1 MPADS
6 AASVPVTKTMKQ
18 LADEAVKHGEA
29 CVAAYT
35 AARKK
40 IDDDVSE
47 FDFLVAERKRN
58 LAAYPRRQAD
68 LYHTLVWSGRLRT
81 RQNVLKHKHKNA
93 KRVLAGL
100 APLEPIRII
109 PQAEYRQTLELYKKI
124 ADDAYTA
131 YATATSTL
139 GEYAEKPHEQ

>member
-1 MPADS
+1 MSADS
-6 AASVPVTKTMKQ
+6 APKTMKQ
-18 LADEAVKHGEA
+18 VADEAVKHGEA

-35 AARKK
+35 AARQRF
-40 IDDDVSE
+40 DDEVGEFDVIVSE
-47 FDFLVAERKRN
+47 RKHT

-68 LYHTLVWSGRLRT
+68 LYHTLVWAGRLRT
-81 RQNVLKHKHKNA
+81 RQNVLKHTHTNT

-100 APLEPIRII
+100 APTDPIRVI
-109 PQAEYRQTLELYKKI
+109 PRDEYRQTLALYKKS

-131 YATATSTL
+131 YATAASML